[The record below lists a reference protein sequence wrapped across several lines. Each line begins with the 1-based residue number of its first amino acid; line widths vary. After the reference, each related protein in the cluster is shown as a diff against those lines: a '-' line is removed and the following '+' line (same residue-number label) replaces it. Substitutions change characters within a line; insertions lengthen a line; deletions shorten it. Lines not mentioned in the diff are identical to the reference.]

1 MKRLFSVVF
10 LGALVATIGFGTVY
24 DSSNLFAFDIYRTLS
39 KQPGN
44 IFLSPFS
51 ISTALAMTYIGA
63 ADNTAQQMKD
73 VLHFNL
79 DDETLHSGF
88 SELISSLNQ
97 PNEKY
102 QLSIA
107 NSMWA
112 QEGYPFLQEFIDKV
126 QRYYSSGL
134 NYVDFAEAT
143 EEARQRINNWI
154 EEKTN
159 QRIKDM
165 IKPGDIDS
173 LTRLVLTNAI
183 YFKGNWAKPFD
194 PSLTKK
200 ETFYVSNKQEKQVE
214 MMFESLTAAYTEDS
228 LVQVLELPY
237 AGDELSMIIVL
248 PLKGKS
254 LEDVESKL
262 SLVLF
267 KEWVNNL
274 RTEKV
279 DVYLPKFRMECR
291 FNLKKTLMAMGM
303 IDAFTDEADFSKM
316 DGTTML
322 KIKDVIHQSFVDVNE
337 EGTEAA
343 ASTAVIINIKMG
355 PSIPVIFKADKPFLF
370 FIYDKTHDLIL
381 FMGRLSNP

>member
-10 LGALVATIGFGTVY
+10 LGVLVATIGFGTVY

-112 QEGYPFLQEFIDKV
+112 QEGYPFLKEFIDKV
-126 QRYYSSGL
+126 QKYYSSGL
-134 NYVDFAEAT
+134 NYVDFAETT
-143 EEARQRINNWI
+143 EEARQRINNWV

-159 QRIKDM
+159 QRIKDI

-173 LTRLVLTNAI
+173 LTKLVLTNAI

-254 LEDVESKL
+254 LEDVEGKL

-279 DVYLPKFRMECR
+279 DVYLPKFKMECR
-291 FNLKKTLMAMGM
+291 LNLKKTLVAMGM

-337 EGTEAA
+337 EGTEAT

>member
-51 ISTALAMTYIGA
+51 ISTALAMAYIGA

-112 QEGYPFLQEFIDKV
+112 QEGYPFLKEFIDKV
-126 QRYYSSGL
+126 QKYYSSGL
-134 NYVDFAEAT
+134 NYVDFAETT
-143 EEARQRINNWI
+143 EEARQRINNWV

-159 QRIKDM
+159 QRIKDI

-173 LTRLVLTNAI
+173 LTKLVLTNAI

-254 LEDVESKL
+254 LEDVEGKL

-279 DVYLPKFRMECR
+279 DVYLPKFKMECR
-291 FNLKKTLMAMGM
+291 LNLKKTLVAMGM

-337 EGTEAA
+337 EGTEAT

>member
-183 YFKGNWAKPFD
+183 YFKGNWAKSFD

>member
-10 LGALVATIGFGTVY
+10 LGVLVATIGFGTVY

-51 ISTALAMTYIGA
+51 ISTALAMAYIGA

-112 QEGYPFLQEFIDKV
+112 QEGYPFLKEFIDKV
-126 QRYYSSGL
+126 QKYYSSGL
-134 NYVDFAEAT
+134 NYVDFAETT
-143 EEARQRINNWI
+143 EEARQRINNWV

-159 QRIKDM
+159 QRIKDI

-173 LTRLVLTNAI
+173 LTKLVLTNAI

-254 LEDVESKL
+254 LEDVEGKL

-279 DVYLPKFRMECR
+279 DVYLPKFKMECR
-291 FNLKKTLMAMGM
+291 LNLKKTLVAMGM

-337 EGTEAA
+337 EGTEAT